1 MTDVASSG
9 FGTPWAHTRTYSN
22 QQKVDF
28 DRGNGWN
35 WNPVNLPYF
44 GQSTLA
50 GAALTLYSNLY
61 NLRYFYLNTT
71 TNTYSPQFG
80 DLSALVY
87 LAGPRQFRLT
97 ESDGT
102 ILVFHDLTHASRPGG
117 FVSMASPGGT
127 VLSVTQESGNRIVE
141 LQRSVT
147 TAGVTSTESFLYGYI
162 TTGELAG
169 HFESCTARR
178 RVSASD
184 PWENVTRVVYSYYG
198 SSDPSGSLADLR
210 TATKQTWQSGAWVD
224 TGTDYYRYHKAG
236 DAKGAAHDLKFVCG
250 PESFVRLTAAV
261 GDPFTASD
269 AQVSLYADYYYE
281 YDSNDRVSLER
292 VFSGSMTVTY
302 SYLRN
307 PRYPVIIGGSSSS
320 AITSADYN
328 VWIFKTTETNPDGS
342 QRITFANF
350 AGQTML
356 SVLKASATST
366 DQWCRFYLYD
376 SQGRQ
381 KWVAQPSAVT
391 GYDEAYD
398 DLLHFVPLTGD
409 YEFLRDNDGLIQVT
423 EYYSTAG
430 SSSSSGSN
438 SAPDG
443 YVKSEQIKK
452 GQLGNPITLRS
463 WEYTSHTAGDAT
475 VFPVSKEVRYPDE
488 ANPTQQSV
496 TSYAYTFH
504 TSTTQIAQQT
514 TTLPVIST
522 TQNGS
527 GTANSRKEYFD
538 TLGYRTWSMDE
549 RGFIT
554 RYVYNTRNGA
564 LTQRIDDVDTS
575 IVTGAPTGWVTPS
588 GGGLNLVTDF
598 ESDDQGRIT
607 QELGPSHVVDI
618 NGVATTIRRAM
629 WTVYDDANHITRSG
643 QGYATGT
650 GPSYTYTLINPVQIR
665 QADSSGKPIAE
676 IQATRSSTAGKL
688 LPTDTF
694 PQSSYVRWTTYQ
706 YTDCCLLASQRVYRL
721 IPASGAGVSGTNY
734 DETIYGYDVNKRRN
748 RVVTPGGTI
757 SFTVFDVRSLPAKV
771 YVGTNDSG
779 ASSSDPTGGG
789 APGNNMVPVSEN
801 QYDNNLPGGDS
812 NLTQVKQWVNA
823 SVSRTTN
830 GGYDWRDRLTS
841 VDGEIDYFAQGFY
854 DNLNR
859 LTRVDRRNT
868 SAAGNLVA
876 LQETK
881 FDDLSRA
888 YQTIRYGVDPST
900 GTVGNALTDN
910 TWFDQSGNV
919 VKTLPAGSNLWTKTT
934 FDSLNRAIKVYT
946 GYGTDASYSDIFTVT
961 GDVILE
967 QSETLFDAASNAIQG
982 TRRQRYHNAPTSQT
996 GALGSP
1002 SLTPNARVSYTAS
1015 YPDPLGRPQANADY
1029 GTNGGAAFTRS
1040 ATIPTRSD
1048 TVLVT
1053 SQTYNDSGN
1062 LLQTLDPAAM
1072 ATQFAYDAAGR
1083 RTQVIENYLAS
1094 PPSSS
1099 SSSGSGCAPSA
1110 DVNRTTNLTYTPDG
1124 LVGTLQAINATTGN
1138 QTTTYTY
1145 GTTLVDSD
1153 VAASVLLRSVTYPD
1167 SVSGSDQVLL
1177 CYNRQAQRTSLADQ
1191 NGSVHQY
1198 DYDLL
1203 GRLTQDR
1210 VTTLAA
1216 NVDGAIRRIE
1226 TAYEVRGLVSRI
1238 TSNDSPTVGAG
1249 STVNEAKFT
1258 HNNFGQSIKTY
1269 QAHAGPVDVM
1279 TTPSVQM
1286 GFANGSAN
1294 TIRPT
1299 SLTYPSGRVLT
1310 YDYGVSTSINSN
1322 ASRIASLIDSDAGS
1336 THLADYSYLGLTS
1349 VAEQTSPQPAIQFT
1363 LLGNLT
1369 PDGDIYTALDR
1380 FGRMKQSL
1388 WKQSSTALSNVQYG
1402 YDRASNRTW
1411 RSNPI
1416 ATANSA
1422 QYDWLY
1428 RYDGLQRLK
1437 SGGRG
1442 TLNSPATG
1450 LTTQTFAQCWTLDE
1464 TGNWSGF
1471 KQSDDG
1477 STWSLQQ
1484 TRSANTV
1491 NELTTINASVG
1502 EQWADPKYDA
1512 NGNMTTIPRPGLN
1525 RPSWANLTTDQW
1537 AALTVDDWSRMEVA
1551 PTLTA
1556 TYDAWNRLVKL
1567 TEPGTTTT
1575 DPVHEN
1581 QYDGRGYRIVTKS
1594 YTNGTLSETRH
1605 AYFTDQWQCVEERLG
1620 TSTTPDRHF
1629 VWGVRYIDDLVLR
1642 DRSVSGGTLNERLYS
1657 LQDANW
1663 NITTVADSTGTVQ
1676 ERYEYDP
1683 YGATTV
1689 LAPDFTVRATSS
1701 FGWETTYC
1709 SYRWDHSTGLFAVRN
1724 RYYHPSLGL
1733 WITRDLSRRGSA
1745 LEVYLYGG
1753 SDPISTIDPTGEFW
1767 SLVLTVVFTA
1777 SDTIQFARGQISA
1790 QDYAFRMAINAASAA
1805 ADVMTGG
1812 AAGCGLAIRS
1822 SAMAVRAARA
1832 IEQAKR
1838 AARVA
1843 SIAVVGIRN
1852 SNRLIRGGR
1861 MLNNGLN
1868 LAGTAMDAAQAVTG
1882 AVSLIAAVRQGR
1894 CDALSLT
1901 TMGIDTFRAGYGAGR
1916 GGLDLFNSPLGRK
1929 WTGRPGVHI
1938 DIGGEG
1944 LYPGAV
1950 NVNPNP
1956 VGGYVPGAEGQLA
1969 VIPNRVSGSSTDIPF
1984 PSGTV
1989 GQLNLDNAPI
1999 GPGTGSEIN
2008 RVLGSDGS
2016 VTLRG
2021 PDSMVGDHQ
2030 SVIDA
2035 VGGSVEQSVQ
2045 GGMVTTTITRSGS

>member
-1 MTDVASSG
+1 M
-9 FGTPWAHTRTYSN
+9 
-22 QQKVDF
+22 
-28 DRGNGWN
+28 
-35 WNPVNLPYF
+35 
-44 GQSTLA
+44 
-50 GAALTLYSNLY
+50 
-61 NLRYFYLNTT
+61 
-71 TNTYSPQFG
+71 
-80 DLSALVY
+80 
-87 LAGPRQFRLT
+87 
-97 ESDGT
+97 
-102 ILVFHDLTHASRPGG
+102 
-117 FVSMASPGGT
+117 
-127 VLSVTQESGNRIVE
+127 
-141 LQRSVT
+141 
-147 TAGVTSTESFLYGYI
+147 
-162 TTGELAG
+162 
-169 HFESCTARR
+169 
-178 RVSASD
+178 
-184 PWENVTRVVYSYYG
+184 
-198 SSDPSGSLADLR
+198 
-210 TATKQTWQSGAWVD
+210 
-224 TGTDYYRYHKAG
+224 
-236 DAKGAAHDLKFVCG
+236 
-250 PESFVRLTAAV
+250 
-261 GDPFTASD
+261 
-269 AQVSLYADYYYE
+269 
-281 YDSNDRVSLER
+281 
-292 VFSGSMTVTY
+292 
-302 SYLRN
+302 
-307 PRYPVIIGGSSSS
+307 
-320 AITSADYN
+320 
-328 VWIFKTTETNPDGS
+328 
-342 QRITFANF
+342 
-350 AGQTML
+350 
-356 SVLKASATST
+356 
-366 DQWCRFYLYD
+366 
-376 SQGRQ
+376 
-381 KWVAQPSAVT
+381 
-391 GYDEAYD
+391 
-398 DLLHFVPLTGD
+398 
-409 YEFLRDNDGLIQVT
+409 
-423 EYYSTAG
+423 
-430 SSSSSGSN
+430 
-438 SAPDG
+438 
-443 YVKSEQIKK
+443 KSEQIKK

-488 ANPTQQSV
+488 ANPAQQIV

-538 TLGYRTWSMDE
+538 AMGYRTWSMDE

-564 LTQRIDDVDTS
+564 MTQRIDDVDTS

-665 QADSSGKPIAE
+665 QGDKSGKPVAE
-676 IQATRSSTAGKL
+676 IQATRASTAGKL
-688 LPTDTF
+688 LPTDSF

-706 YTDCCLLASQRVYRL
+706 YTDCCLLVSQRVYRM
-721 IPASGAGVSGTNY
+721 IPASGIGVSGTNY

-771 YVGTNDSG
+771 YVGTNDAG

-823 SVSRTTN
+823 SVARTTS

-876 LQETK
+876 RQETK

-919 VKTLPAGSNLWTKTT
+919 VKALPAGSNLWTKTT
-934 FDSLNRAIKVYT
+934 FDSLNRAVKVYT
-946 GYGTDASYSDIFTVT
+946 GYGTDTSYSDIFTVT

-996 GALGSP
+996 GGLGSP
-1002 SLTPNARVSYTAS
+1002 SLTPNARVSYAAN

-1040 ATIPTRSD
+1040 NTIPARSD

-1053 SQTYNDSGN
+1053 SQSYNDSSN

-1072 ATQFAYDAAGR
+1072 ATRFAYDAAGR
-1083 RTQVIENYLAS
+1083 RTQVIENYFAS

-1099 SSSGSGCAPSA
+1099 SSSGTGCGPSA
-1110 DVNRTTNLTYTPDG
+1110 DVNRTTNLAYSPDG
-1124 LVGTLQAINATTGN
+1124 LVSTLEAINATTGN
-1138 QTTTYTY
+1138 QTTTYNY
-1145 GTTLVDSD
+1145 GTTLSDSD
-1153 VAASVLLRSVTYPD
+1153 VAASVLLRSVIYPD
-1167 SVSGSDQVLL
+1167 SVGGSDQVLL
-1177 CYNRQAQRTSLADQ
+1177 GYNRQAQRTSLADQ
-1191 NGSVHQY
+1191 NGSIHQY

-1249 STVNEAKFT
+1249 STVNEVKFT

-1269 QAHAGPVDVM
+1269 QAHAGAVDIM
-1279 TTPSVQM
+1279 TTPSVRM
-1286 GFANGSAN
+1286 EFADGALN

-1299 SLTYPSGRVLT
+1299 SLIYPNDRRVS
-1310 YDYGVSTSINSN
+1310 YDYGGVGSMNDQ
-1322 ASRIASLIDSDAGS
+1322 ASRIEALINNPIPDG
-1336 THLADYSYLGLTS
+1336 THLADYSYLGLAS

-1388 WKQSSTALSNVQYG
+1388 WKQGGTALSNVQYG

-1411 RSNPI
+1411 RSNPV

-1428 RYDGLQRLK
+1428 GYDGLQRLK
-1437 SGGRG
+1437 TGGRG
-1442 TLNSPATG
+1442 TLNVPATD
-1450 LTTQTFAQCWTLDE
+1450 LTAQTFAQCWTLDE

-1471 KQSDDG
+1471 KQSDNG
-1477 STWSLQQ
+1477 ATWSLQQ
-1484 TRSANTV
+1484 TRTANEV
-1491 NELTTINASVG
+1491 NELKTINATVG

-1512 NGNMTTIPRPGLN
+1512 NGNMTSIPRPGLN

-1537 AALTVDDWSRMEVA
+1537 SALTVDDWSRMEVA
-1551 PTLTA
+1551 PTFKA
-1556 TYDAWNRLVKL
+1556 TYDAWNRLVRL
-1567 TEPGTTTT
+1567 GESPASAGGEWT
-1575 DPVHEN
+1575 PVQEN

-1594 YTNGTLSETRH
+1594 YTDGTLSETRH
-1605 AYFTDQWQCVEERLG
+1605 AYFTDQWQCIEERLG
-1620 TSTTPDRHF
+1620 TSTTPDRQF
-1629 VWGVRYIDDLVLR
+1629 VWGVRYVDDLILR
-1642 DRSVSGGTLNERLYS
+1642 DRSISGGTLNKRLYS

-1663 NITTVADSTGTVQ
+1663 NVTTVVDETGTAQ

-1683 YGATTV
+1683 YGVTTT
-1689 LAPDFTVRATSS
+1689 LAPDFTVRTTSN
-1701 FGWETTYC
+1701 FDWETTYC
-1709 SYRWDHSTGLFAVRN
+1709 SYRWDATSGLFAVRN
-1724 RYYHPSLGL
+1724 RFYHPRLGSWINRDPLEYIDGASLYEYATSNPLAFFDPYGTFAWAL
-1733 WITRDLSRRGSA
+1733 PAPWLLPALSFPPLGAVVAVVAVVVAVAYIATHPPTLPRPKPIRIPKSPKTGTETVPKEGPKPDPGSK
-1745 LEVYLYGG
+1745 
-1753 SDPISTIDPTGEFW
+1753 PQPTGWDPPPIPCCKKEKW
-1767 SLVLTVVFTA
+1767 KCTCKARNWNVGTPCYGLVFEGFGASQPEAYTA
-1777 SDTIQFARGQISA
+1777 SFESCV
-1790 QDYAFRMAINAASAA
+1790 
-1805 ADVMTGG
+1805 AD
-1812 AAGCGLAIRS
+1812 GCHAP
-1822 SAMAVRAARA
+1822 
-1832 IEQAKR
+1832 
-1838 AARVA
+1838 
-1843 SIAVVGIRN
+1843 
-1852 SNRLIRGGR
+1852 
-1861 MLNNGLN
+1861 
-1868 LAGTAMDAAQAVTG
+1868 
-1882 AVSLIAAVRQGR
+1882 
-1894 CDALSLT
+1894 
-1901 TMGIDTFRAGYGAGR
+1901 GR
-1916 GGLDLFNSPLGRK
+1916 GGDCG
-1929 WTGRPGVHI
+1929 HI
-1938 DIGGEG
+1938 
-1944 LYPGAV
+1944 
-1950 NVNPNP
+1950 
-1956 VGGYVPGAEGQLA
+1956 
-1969 VIPNRVSGSSTDIPF
+1969 TC
-1984 PSGTV
+1984 TV
-1989 GQLNLDNAPI
+1989 LP
-1999 GPGTGSEIN
+1999 
-2008 RVLGSDGS
+2008 
-2016 VTLRG
+2016 
-2021 PDSMVGDHQ
+2021 
-2030 SVIDA
+2030 
-2035 VGGSVEQSVQ
+2035 
-2045 GGMVTTTITRSGS
+2045 